1 MVKRRNAA
9 ASEAAALLLQNLGI
23 HNPELEAACGKYL
36 ASLYAAKG
44 GKASAAALTQEQR
57 KAKAVAAV
65 SARWAKRPDDELPI
79 DQAQVMAR
87 LAGLETV
94 TLRIAPGPGGK
105 RRRAAIA
112 SLERAQKAW
121 VLSETPTEIT
131 LSSVR
136 PTRKQA

>member
-1 MVKRRNAA
+1 MVKRRNASA
-9 ASEAAALLLQNLGI
+9 AEAAALLLENLGI
-23 HNPELEAACGKYL
+23 RNAELEAACGKYL

-44 GKASAAALTQEQR
+44 GKASAAALTSEER
-57 KAKAVAAV
+57 RARAVAAV

-87 LAGLETV
+87 LSGVETI
-94 TLRIAPGPGGK
+94 TLRIAPGGGGK

-112 SLERAQKAW
+112 SLERAEKVW
-121 VLSETPTEIT
+121 VLSETPTEVT

-136 PTRKQA
+136 PPRKPA